1 MEIGAAANKLR
12 NGLDKLI
19 DTREKVEAMTVELED
34 AKAQLAIFQ
43 KQCEEYLVVIVQ
55 QKRDAEEQEKS
66 VASRSE
72 KIAVE
77 EARCQV
83 MAENAQKDLDEAV
96 PALEEAMRALE
107 SLNKKDLGEIKAYT
121 NPPELVETV
130 LQAVMILRQS
140 DPTWSEA
147 KRQLGDTTFIKQL
160 VEFDRDNMTDK
171 GMYVCEFMY
180 VHVCMRKQIQW
191 SLSTRDKLGTG
202 PLSLIQWSLSTR
214 DKLGKVLC
222 P

>member
-140 DPTWSEA
+140 DPTWAEA

-171 GMYVCEFMY
+171 GMYVCEFVY
-180 VHVCMRKQIQW
+180 VHVCMRKQIQ
-191 SLSTRDKLGTG
+191 
-202 PLSLIQWSLSTR
+202 
-214 DKLGKVLC
+214 
-222 P
+222 

>member
-1 MEIGAAANKLR
+1 MCRLLDGKRKEIGDAANKLR

-19 DTREKVEAMTVELED
+19 DTRQKVEAMTVELEET
-34 AKAQLAIFQ
+34 KGQLAILQ
-43 KQCEEYLVVIVQ
+43 KQCDEYLVVIVQ

-66 VASRSE
+66 VAARSE

-83 MAENAQKDLDEAV
+83 LAENAQRDLDEAI

-130 LQAVMILRQS
+130 MQAVMILRQS
-140 DPTWSEA
+140 EPTWAEA

-160 VEFDRDNMTDK
+160 VEFDKDNMTDK
-171 GMYVCEFMY
+171 GEMAVGS
-180 VHVCMRKQIQW
+180 RKLLELGRGGCRYFC
-191 SLSTRDKLGTG
+191 SSYKLRSVT
-202 PLSLIQWSLSTR
+202 
-214 DKLGKVLC
+214 
-222 P
+222 

>member
-1 MEIGAAANKLR
+1 MLYFLKMLFLEVRSFIFFVLNLTLSTFLRLMTNPCRLLDDKRKELGDAASKLR

-19 DTREKVEAMTVELED
+19 DTRQKVEAMTVELEET
-34 AKAQLAIFQ
+34 KGQLAIFQ

-66 VASRSE
+66 VAARSE

-83 MAENAQKDLDEAV
+83 MAENAQRDLDDAI
-96 PALEEAMRALE
+96 PALEEAVRALE
-107 SLNKKDLGEIKAYT
+107 SLNKKDLGEIKAYN

-130 LQAVMILRQS
+130 MQAVMILRQS
-140 DPTWSEA
+140 DPTWAEA

-160 VEFDRDNMTDK
+160 VEFDKDNMSDK
-171 GMYVCEFMY
+171 GKYMM
-180 VHVCMRKQIQW
+180 
-191 SLSTRDKLGTG
+191 
-202 PLSLIQWSLSTR
+202 
-214 DKLGKVLC
+214 
-222 P
+222 

>member
-1 MEIGAAANKLR
+1 MLDDKRKELGDAASKLR

-19 DTREKVEAMTVELED
+19 DTRQKVEAMTVDLEET
-34 AKAQLAIFQ
+34 KSELAIFQ
-43 KQCEEYLVVIVQ
+43 KQCDEYLVVIVQ

-66 VASRSE
+66 VVARSE

-83 MAENAQKDLDEAV
+83 LAENAQKDLDEAI

-130 LQAVMILRQS
+130 MQAVMILRQS
-140 DPTWSEA
+140 DPTWAEA

-160 VEFDRDNMTDK
+160 IEFDRDNMSDK
-171 GMYVCEFMY
+171 GMNHEAF
-180 VHVCMRKQIQW
+180 
-191 SLSTRDKLGTG
+191 SLSL
-202 PLSLIQWSLSTR
+202 
-214 DKLGKVLC
+214 VLAFTWQRGV
-222 P
+222 

>member
-1 MEIGAAANKLR
+1 MCSLLDGKRKELGDAANKLR

-19 DTREKVEAMTVELED
+19 DTRQKVEAMTVELEET
-34 AKAQLAIFQ
+34 KGQLAIFQ
-43 KQCEEYLVVIVQ
+43 KQCDEYLVVIVQ

-66 VASRSE
+66 VVARSE
-72 KIAVE
+72 KIGVE

-96 PALEEAMRALE
+96 PALDEAMRALE
-107 SLNKKDLGEIKAYT
+107 SLNKKDLGEIKAYN

-140 DPTWSEA
+140 DPTWAEA

-160 VEFDRDNMTDK
+160 IEFDRDHMSDK
-171 GMYVCEFMY
+171 G
-180 VHVCMRKQIQW
+180 
-191 SLSTRDKLGTG
+191 
-202 PLSLIQWSLSTR
+202 
-214 DKLGKVLC
+214 
-222 P
+222 